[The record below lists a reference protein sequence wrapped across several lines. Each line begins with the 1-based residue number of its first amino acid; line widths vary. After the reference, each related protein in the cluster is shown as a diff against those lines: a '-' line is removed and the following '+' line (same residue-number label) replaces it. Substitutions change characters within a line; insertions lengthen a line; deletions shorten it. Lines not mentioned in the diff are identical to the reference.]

1 VVAGGGLDQEQSM
14 NALTKHEGGALAL
27 QEADLLSVL
36 QSSLYPGASLDSIRM
51 VLGYCKAAGLDPMQ
65 KPVHIVPMWD
75 RQAGHM
81 RDVIMPG
88 VNLYR
93 IQASRSGQ
101 FAGVSEPEFG
111 PDTTKTLS
119 GEEVTF
125 PEWCRV
131 VVRRQL
137 ASGHI
142 ADFTAREY
150 WLENYAVKGGK
161 EKSVAPNAMWS
172 KRPRGQIAKCATA
185 QALRAAFPEIAAQYT
200 HEELD
205 GKTINDA
212 EEVDVLDQPKNFGL
226 TPQRAKIVR
235 AAAAAALQ
243 KFNEDDEYGA
253 YQEVEELQKDN
264 DDLQALWSILRPH
277 SALRSALKRVAAEIK
292 ARDDALAVMTPPVTE
307 QPAA

>member
-1 VVAGGGLDQEQSM
+1 M
-14 NALTKHEGGALAL
+14 NALSKHEGGALAL
-27 QEADLLSVL
+27 QEADLMQVL
-36 QSSLYPGASLDSIRM
+36 QSSLYPGAALDSIRM

-75 RQAGHM
+75 RQSGSM

-101 FAGVSEPEFG
+101 FAGVTEPEFG
-111 PDTTKTLS
+111 PDIATKIGGQDITY
-119 GEEVTF
+119 

-161 EKSVAPNAMWS
+161 EKSIAPNAMWT

-200 HEELD
+200 HEEME
-205 GKTINDA
+205 GKTLNEVA
-212 EEVDVLDQPKNFGL
+212 EDIDILDQPKNFGL
-226 TPQRAKIVR
+226 TPARAKIVR
-235 AAAAAALQ
+235 AAAGAALQ
-243 KFNEDDEYGA
+243 KFNEDDEFGA
-253 YQEVEELQKDN
+253 FGEVEAFQANN
-264 DDLQALWSILRPH
+264 DEMLALWSILRPH
-277 SALRSALKRVAAEIK
+277 SALRSALKRMAAEAK
-292 ARDDALAVMTPPVTE
+292 ARDEAIEAMPRPPASSEATE
-307 QPAA
+307 